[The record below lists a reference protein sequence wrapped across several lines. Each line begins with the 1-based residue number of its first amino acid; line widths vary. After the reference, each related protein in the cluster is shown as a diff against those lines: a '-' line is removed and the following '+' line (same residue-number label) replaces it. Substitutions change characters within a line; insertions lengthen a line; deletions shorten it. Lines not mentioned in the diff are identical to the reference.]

1 MPENTYVPERFGD
14 NRHAQ
19 AYFGLF
25 PLVLGEVAAKEHGE
39 EWLVAEAFD
48 VDRTVNDAVAKHS
61 INPANVEAEIRREL
75 LPRYF
80 KELGG
85 LDSAT
90 KLIDRVVEIV
100 RLGVS
105 RGTL

>member
-1 MPENTYVPERFGD
+1 M
-14 NRHAQ
+14 
-19 AYFGLF
+19 
-25 PLVLGEVAAKEHGE
+25 GEGAAREKGE
-39 EWLVAEAFD
+39 DWLVGEAFHID
-48 VDRTVNDAVAKHS
+48 SVVNNAIAKHS
-61 INPANVEAEIRREL
+61 INPANVEAEVRKEL

-85 LDSAT
+85 LDAAQVFV
-90 KLIDRVVEIV
+90 DRVVEIV